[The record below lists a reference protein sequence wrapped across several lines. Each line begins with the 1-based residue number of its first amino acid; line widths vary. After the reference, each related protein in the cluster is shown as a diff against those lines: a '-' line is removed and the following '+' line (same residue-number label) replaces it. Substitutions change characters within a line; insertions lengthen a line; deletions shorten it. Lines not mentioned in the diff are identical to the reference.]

1 MRQSSAIRESPG
13 VAKPN
18 VLTSQAGG
26 LDNAPLHDVHRE
38 GLLPLIVA
46 AAEVAESTAES
57 VDWVVLIVG
66 FAGGLALF
74 LYGMDRLTE
83 SLRVVVGDRARAILA
98 RLTANRVA
106 GLLTGTA
113 VTAVVQSSSVTTVLL
128 VGFVTAGLM
137 TFEQT
142 IPVIFGSN
150 VGTTITAQII
160 AFNVTGWALGF
171 VAIGYLVVVLTKRR
185 VRRAQGMAIIGLGL
199 IFLGMVVMG
208 EAMEPLRTYE
218 PFIEAME
225 ALDSLLVAILVGAA
239 FTAIVQS
246 SSATTAVVIV
256 LAGQGLI
263 SLEAGVALVLGA
275 NIGTGV
281 TAVLAAIGKPRD
293 AQRVAAAHVVFN
305 VMGVVLWLPFVDT
318 LVVIVESIGGGI
330 QREIANAHTIFN
342 VTNALIFLPF
352 VHPFAALITRLVPDR
367 PAVGVIAPRYID
379 PSLVNTPSL
388 ALAKARMEMLRMA
401 ARVQGMLTSAFPAIL
416 DGDLDEVDRI
426 EAIDDE
432 VDELHGIILQFLG
445 AVSQE
450 SLSDASSDE
459 LVDLLEA
466 TNSLEAI
473 GDIVETNLLEL
484 GRQRIATGVEV
495 SDETRELMEDY
506 HREVSKA
513 FELALVAVSQKDEE
527 LARTVTGMKKKINRQ
542 EAQLRQWF
550 GDRLVTD
557 EPNRVATYRFEVDV
571 VTQLRRVYYFTRRIA
586 RVAVP
591 EAEQATLG
599 AD

>member
-1 MRQSSAIRESPG
+1 
-13 VAKPN
+13 
-18 VLTSQAGG
+18 
-26 LDNAPLHDVHRE
+26 
-38 GLLPLIVA
+38 
-46 AAEVAESTAES
+46 
-57 VDWVVLIVG
+57 VLIVG

-74 LYGMDRLTE
+74 LFGMDRLTE
-83 SLRVVVGDRARAILA
+83 SLRTVVGDRARAILA
-98 RLTANRVA
+98 KLTANRVA

-150 VGTTITAQII
+150 IGTTITAQII
-160 AFNVTGWALGF
+160 AFNVTGWAFGF
-171 VAIGYLVVVLTKRR
+171 IAVGYLVVVSTKRR
-185 VRRAQGMAIIGLGL
+185 VRRAQGMAVIGLGL
-199 IFLGMVVMG
+199 IFLGMIVMG

-218 PFIEAME
+218 PFINAME
-225 ALDSLLVAILVGAA
+225 ALDSLLVAILVGAI

-293 AQRVAAAHVVFN
+293 AQRVAAAHVLFN
-305 VMGVVLWLPFVDT
+305 VMGVILWLPFVDV
-318 LVVIVESIGGGI
+318 LVALVENIGGGI

-342 VTNALIFLPF
+342 VVNALVFLPF
-352 VHPFAALITRLVPDR
+352 VTPFAALVTRLVPDR
-367 PAVGVIAPRYID
+367 PAVGAIAPRYID
-379 PSLVNTPSL
+379 HSLVSTPSL

-401 ARVQGMLTSAFPAIL
+401 ARVQGMLASVFPAIL
-416 DGDLDEVDRI
+416 DGDLDEMDRI
-426 EAIDDE
+426 ESMDDE
-432 VDELHGIILQFLG
+432 VDELHGLILQFLG
-445 AVSQE
+445 EVSQE

-466 TNSLEAI
+466 TNALEAI

-484 GRQRIATGVEV
+484 GRHRIDTGVEV
-495 SDETRELMEDY
+495 SDETRELIEHY
-506 HREVSKA
+506 HREVSNA
-513 FELALVAVSQKDEE
+513 LELALVAVSQKDDAS
-527 LARTVTGMKKKINRQ
+527 ARAVTHMKKKINRE
-542 EAQLRQWF
+542 EAKLRQWF
-550 GDRLVTD
+550 SERLVTD

-571 VTQLRRVYYFTRRIA
+571 ITQLKRVYYFTRRIA

-591 EAEQATLG
+591 EAEQAKLSRQQ
-599 AD
+599 

>member
-1 MRQSSAIRESPG
+1 M
-13 VAKPN
+13 
-18 VLTSQAGG
+18 
-26 LDNAPLHDVHRE
+26 
-38 GLLPLIVA
+38 
-46 AAEVAESTAES
+46 
-57 VDWVVLIVG
+57 LIVG

-74 LYGMDRLTE
+74 LFGMDRLTE
-83 SLRVVVGDRARAILA
+83 SLRTVVGDRARAILA
-98 RLTANRVA
+98 KLTANRVA

-113 VTAVVQSSSVTTVLL
+113 VTALVQSSSVTTVLL

-150 VGTTITAQII
+150 IGTTITAQII

-171 VAIGYLVVVLTKRR
+171 IAVGYLVVVSTKRR
-185 VRRAQGMAIIGLGL
+185 VRRAQGMAVIGLGL
-199 IFLGMVVMG
+199 IFLGMIVMG

-218 PFIEAME
+218 PFINAME
-225 ALDSLLVAILVGAA
+225 ALDSLLVAILVGAI

-293 AQRVAAAHVVFN
+293 AQRVAAAHVLFN
-305 VMGVVLWLPFVDT
+305 VMGVILWLPFVDV
-318 LVVIVESIGGGI
+318 LVALVENIGGGI

-342 VTNALIFLPF
+342 VVNALVFLPF
-352 VHPFAALITRLVPDR
+352 VTPFAALVTRLVPDR
-367 PAVGVIAPRYID
+367 PAVGAIAPRYID
-379 PSLVNTPSL
+379 HSLVSTPSL

-401 ARVQGMLTSAFPAIL
+401 ARVQGMLASVFLAIL
-416 DGDLDEVDRI
+416 DGDLDEMDRI
-426 EAIDDE
+426 ESMDDE
-432 VDELHGIILQFLG
+432 VDELHGLILQFLG
-445 AVSQE
+445 EVSQE

-466 TNSLEAI
+466 TNALEAI

-484 GRQRIATGVEV
+484 GRHRIDTGVEV
-495 SDETRELMEDY
+495 SDETRELIEHY
-506 HREVSKA
+506 HREVSNA
-513 FELALVAVSQKDEE
+513 LELALVAVSQKDDASA
-527 LARTVTGMKKKINRQ
+527 ARSP
-542 EAQLRQWF
+542 A
-550 GDRLVTD
+550 
-557 EPNRVATYRFEVDV
+557 
-571 VTQLRRVYYFTRRIA
+571 
-586 RVAVP
+586 
-591 EAEQATLG
+591 
-599 AD
+599 

>member
-1 MRQSSAIRESPG
+1 
-13 VAKPN
+13 
-18 VLTSQAGG
+18 
-26 LDNAPLHDVHRE
+26 
-38 GLLPLIVA
+38 
-46 AAEVAESTAES
+46 
-57 VDWVVLIVG
+57 VVLIVG

-83 SLRVVVGDRARAILA
+83 SLRAVVGDRARAILA
-98 RLTANRVA
+98 KLTANRVA

-113 VTAVVQSSSVTTVLL
+113 VTALVQSSSVTTVLL

-150 VGTTITAQII
+150 IGTTITAQII
-160 AFNVTGWALGF
+160 AFNVTGWAFGF
-171 VAIGYLVVVLTKRR
+171 IAVGYLVAVSTKRR
-185 VRRAQGMAIIGLGL
+185 VRRAQGMAVIGLGL
-199 IFLGMVVMG
+199 IFLGMIVMG

-218 PFIEAME
+218 PFINAME
-225 ALDSLLVAILVGAA
+225 ALDSLLLAILVGAI

-246 SSATTAVVIV
+246 SSAATAVVIV

-293 AQRVAAAHVVFN
+293 AQRVAAAHVLFN
-305 VMGVVLWLPFVDT
+305 VMGVILWLPFVDI
-318 LVVIVESIGGGI
+318 LVALVENIGGGI

-342 VTNALIFLPF
+342 VVNALVFLPF
-352 VHPFAALITRLVPDR
+352 VTPFAALVTRLVPDR
-367 PAVGVIAPRYID
+367 PAVGAIAPRYID
-379 PSLVNTPSL
+379 HSLVSTPSL

-401 ARVQGMLTSAFPAIL
+401 ARVQGMLASVLPAIL
-416 DGDLDEVDRI
+416 DGDLDEMDRI
-426 EAIDDE
+426 ESIDDE
-432 VDELHGIILQFLG
+432 VDELHGLILQFLG
-445 AVSQE
+445 EVSQE
-450 SLSDASSDE
+450 SLSDSSSDE

-466 TNSLEAI
+466 TNALEAI

-484 GRQRIATGVEV
+484 GRHRIDTSVEV
-495 SDETRELMEDY
+495 SDETRELIEHY
-506 HREVSKA
+506 HREVSNA
-513 FELALVAVSQKDEE
+513 FELALVAVSQKDDAS
-527 LARTVTGMKKKINRQ
+527 ARAATRMKKKINRE
-542 EAQLRQWF
+542 EAELRQWF
-550 GDRLVTD
+550 SERLVTD

-571 VTQLRRVYYFTRRIA
+571 ITQLRRVYYFTRRIA

-591 EAEQATLG
+591 AAEQAKLSMQP
-599 AD
+599 